1 MPLIVAVWPNKSV
14 SVVAIRE
21 GYGLD
26 ELFSELDSVA
36 NPHCVVSMFEVPMRY
51 GVLIDTD
58 EDDGAVRVTEI
69 NDYLIK
75 EITHMGFEWPSRGA
89 S

>member
-1 MPLIVAVWPNKSV
+1 MPLIVATCPNKSV

-36 NPHCVVSMFEVPMRY
+36 NPHFVVSMFEVPMRY
-51 GVLIDTD
+51 GVLIDTGE
-58 EDDGAVRVTEI
+58 EDGVAWVMET
-69 NDYLIK
+69 NDCRIK
-75 EITHMGFEWPSRGA
+75 EITNMGFQWPIRGT